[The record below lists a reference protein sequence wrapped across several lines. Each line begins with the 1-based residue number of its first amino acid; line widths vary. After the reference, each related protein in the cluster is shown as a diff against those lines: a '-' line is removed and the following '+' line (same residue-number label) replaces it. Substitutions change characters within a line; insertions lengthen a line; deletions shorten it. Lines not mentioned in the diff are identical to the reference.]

1 MRLTFICIPAGR
13 CGFSRTWFAY
23 FQTYSLY
30 LQRIHLL
37 WWRRYLAVTSAFLE
51 RTLQRCL
58 LWKRV
63 DAMPGIFST
72 PSWAHPLDLKRR
84 VDCSICSKRAMR
96 NTPDTTFNYTALRGE
111 SKREVLEA
119 LLAEQG
125 HLCAYCTCRIGVGD
139 RLATIEHLFPHFCFV
154 GLVLPECIP

>member
-1 MRLTFICIPAGR
+1 MVDYDVELNQLVFTYTTAEGVYHRDRMHSMSDGYGKEPAALTKA
-13 CGFSRTWFAY
+13 
-23 FQTYSLY
+23 
-30 LQRIHLL
+30 
-37 WWRRYLAVTSAFLE
+37 
-51 RTLQRCL
+51 
-58 LWKRV
+58 
-63 DAMPGIFST
+63 
-72 PSWAHPLDLKRR
+72 
-84 VDCSICSKRAMR
+84 KRAIR

-125 HLCAYCTCRIGVGD
+125 HLCAYCTCGIGIGD